1 MDTLKIVVFIFVFLS
16 SCLINI
22 SPVYFDIPYIEFEIT
37 GNEQGT
43 NSHLKA
49 YLQNYETEVSI
60 SVVPESELYP
70 LDGFAFVPPT
80 AKFVKAKKKRLRLVI
95 DTHMIKPGTVD
106 KVTHLLLKKRNTIKD
121 VMPVTGRADICVL
134 LQGSLDY
141 MNTTVIEFKKIKDI
155 VSTETLVE
163 VEVDLG
169 W

>member
-1 MDTLKIVVFIFVFLS
+1 
-16 SCLINI
+16 
-22 SPVYFDIPYIEFEIT
+22 
-37 GNEQGT
+37 
-43 NSHLKA
+43 
-49 YLQNYETEVSI
+49 
-60 SVVPESELYP
+60 
-70 LDGFAFVPPT
+70 
-80 AKFVKAKKKRLRLVI
+80 
-95 DTHMIKPGTVD
+95 MIKPGTVD

-134 LQGSLDY
+134 LQGSLDD

>member
-1 MDTLKIVVFIFVFLS
+1 
-16 SCLINI
+16 
-22 SPVYFDIPYIEFEIT
+22 
-37 GNEQGT
+37 
-43 NSHLKA
+43 
-49 YLQNYETEVSI
+49 
-60 SVVPESELYP
+60 
-70 LDGFAFVPPT
+70 
-80 AKFVKAKKKRLRLVI
+80 
-95 DTHMIKPGTVD
+95 MIKPGTVD